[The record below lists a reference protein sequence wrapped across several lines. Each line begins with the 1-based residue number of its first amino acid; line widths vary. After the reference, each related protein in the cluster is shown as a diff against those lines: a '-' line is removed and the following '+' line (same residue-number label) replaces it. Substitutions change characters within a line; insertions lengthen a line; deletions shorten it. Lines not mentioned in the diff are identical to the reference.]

1 VNSPRVFEA
10 DKVTFRY
17 GRKLALQQVSFDLG
31 VGATVL
37 LGRNGA
43 GKTTLIATLVGAARP
58 VGGQVRL
65 DGRPVEAGSRSGRAV
80 LREIGWLPQSFGYP
94 PYMTVEEFV
103 GYAGWLKQMPRA
115 RVRSRVTEVLSVVGL
130 AGKAGHGL
138 RTLSGGQLRR
148 AGLAA
153 AIVAEPAVLV
163 LDEPTAGLD
172 PEQREEF
179 HDLVRSLR
187 ARTVVLVATHLLE
200 DVEAL
205 AQQIVVLDAGQVR
218 WSGTPQAMIEASGGE
233 LGLAGLRRGF
243 QAVLGQAA

>member
-1 VNSPRVFEA
+1 VNPSRVFEA
-10 DKVTFRY
+10 EKVTFRY
-17 GRKLALQQVSFDLG
+17 GKKVALHEVSFGLG

-58 VGGQVRL
+58 ASGRVRL
-65 DGRPVEAGSRSGRAV
+65 DDRVVDAGSRLGRAV

-94 PYMTVEEFV
+94 PQMSVEEFV
-103 GYAGWLKQMPRA
+103 GYAGWLKQVNRG
-115 RVRSRVTEVLSVVGL
+115 RVRSRAAEVISLVGL
-130 AGKAGHGL
+130 TDKAAHGL

-153 AIVAEPAVLV
+153 AIVAEPTVLV

-179 HDLVRSLR
+179 HDLIRRLR
-187 ARTVVLVATHLLE
+187 EQTVVLVATHLLE

-205 AQQIVVLDAGQVR
+205 AQQIVILDGGRVR
-218 WSGTPQAMIEASGGE
+218 WSGTPRAMMERAAGE
-233 LGLAGLRRGF
+233 QGISGLRRGF
-243 QAVLGQAA
+243 QAVLESA